1 MYFPMSQNA
10 MSWVN
15 GVAGANAFY
24 TPPGC
29 TSWLMDRTEDV
40 FYIKSTDM
48 SGFAMPLR
56 IFDFRERVTQPNQN
70 VNPPMDFVRR
80 EDMDKL
86 MAQYAEM
93 NNRYNQLNEQ
103 YASLARELGIQNN
116 AEVVHNGQ

>member
-10 MSWVN
+10 MSWVD
-15 GVAGANAFY
+15 GISGANAFY
-24 TPPGC
+24 VPPGC
-29 TSWLMDRTEDV
+29 TAWLMDRTRDV
-40 FYIKSTDM
+40 FYLKSTDM

-56 IFDFRERVTQPNQN
+56 IFDFSERAAQSNQN
-70 VNPPMDFVRR
+70 LNPAMDFVRR